1 MAGVRMTGL
10 ASGLDTESLVKQLSD
25 AYQTKVD
32 NAKKKQTKAEW
43 KKEAWASLNTKL
55 MDFYKGALNTFKSA
69 GTYNS
74 KLVNGTLNGVKVTA
88 NSKAVSG
95 NHKIQVKSTANAQ
108 MWTGHKIN
116 TGTYTA
122 SSYTAITDTSK
133 KISELYDKNGYS
145 IQNALN
151 GSSFTVQNAED
162 GSKVDVTI
170 NIDENT
176 TVDDLLQ
183 DINTQLDGTGLK
195 ASMTQGRLTFTNE
208 TATETTDPATGT
220 ATYSGGRSLMITAAN
235 ETSAKALG
243 LTYDASGKGMTVKS
257 KSEISGN
264 EVNTVS
270 GSAFAY
276 DKQVTAD
283 SKVTGSSKLV
293 DLGIAQGTSIKVN
306 GTEIVVD
313 RTTTMD
319 SLASAMAKTGIN
331 ASYDTNQGRFYL
343 SSKNT
348 GVENAFTVEADDA
361 TLAALGLNL
370 TDGEAGKIDA
380 SDASLVYNGV
390 EYTQT
395 TNSFN
400 INGLTMDVSSV
411 GGEQAFSVDTDVDGI
426 YDKVKSF
433 VKEYNTLITEMN
445 KLYDASSSRGY
456 EPLTSDEKDAM
467 TDEDIKNWENKIK
480 GSLLRRDS
488 TISTLLTSM
497 RTTLNKSV
505 EVTNSDGTT
514 SRYALSSF
522 GIVTSDYTEKGQ
534 LHIQGNADDSDFAS
548 LDDKLKAAISDNPEA
563 LMKTLTTLGNEIYK
577 NFQSSMKRVVG
588 VKSSLTF
595 YNDLEMDDDI
605 KSYKKDVTSL
615 QEKLQD
621 EQDKY
626 YKQFSSMETALTKL
640 QSQQTYISQLFG
652 GS

>member
-74 KLVNGTLNGVKVTA
+74 KQVNGTLSGVKVTA

-116 TGTYTA
+116 KGTYTA

-151 GSSFTVQNAED
+151 GSSFTVQNTED
-162 GSKVDVTI
+162 GSKVDVNI

-176 TVDDLLQ
+176 TVDDLLR
-183 DINTQLDGTGLK
+183 DINTQLNGTGLK
-195 ASMTQGRLTFTNE
+195 ASMTKGGLTFTNE

-220 ATYSGGRSLMITAAN
+220 ATYSGGHSLTITAAN

-276 DKQVTAD
+276 DKQVNAD
-283 SKVTGSSKLV
+283 TDITGGSKLI

-313 RTTTMD
+313 RTTTLD

-361 TLAALGLNL
+361 TLAALGLDL
-370 TDGEAGKIDA
+370 ADGEAGKIDA

-390 EYTQT
+390 EYTQA

-433 VKEYNTLITEMN
+433 VKEYNTLISEMN

-467 TDEDIKNWENKIK
+467 TDEDIKNWEDKIK

-563 LMKTLTTLGNEIYK
+563 LMKTLTTLGDEIYK

-588 VKSSLTF
+588 VRSSLTF

-605 KSYKKDVTSL
+605 KSYKEDVTSL

>member
-162 GSKVDVTI
+162 GSKVDVNI

-208 TATETTDPATGT
+208 TATETTNPATGT

-319 SLASAMAKTGIN
+319 SLVSAMAKTGIN

-390 EYTQT
+390 EYTQA

-411 GGEQAFSVDTDVDGI
+411 GGEQTFSVDTDVDGI

-563 LMKTLTTLGNEIYK
+563 LMKTLTTLGDEIYK

-588 VKSSLTF
+588 VRSSLTF

-605 KSYKKDVTSL
+605 KSYKEDVTSL
-615 QEKLQD
+615 QKKLQD

>member
-162 GSKVDVTI
+162 GSKVDVNI

-293 DLGIAQGTSIKVN
+293 DLGIAQGSSIKVN

-370 TDGEAGKIDA
+370 ADGEAGKIDA

-390 EYTQT
+390 EYTQA

-467 TDEDIKNWENKIK
+467 TDEDIKNWEDKIK

>member
-162 GSKVDVTI
+162 GSKVDVNI

-361 TLAALGLNL
+361 TLVALGLNL

-390 EYTQT
+390 EYTQA

-411 GGEQAFSVDTDVDGI
+411 GGEQTFSVDTDVDGI

-534 LHIQGNADDSDFAS
+534 LHIQGNADDSDFAG

-563 LMKTLTTLGNEIYK
+563 LMKTLTTLGDEIYK

-588 VKSSLTF
+588 VRSSLTF

-605 KSYKKDVTSL
+605 KSYKEDVTSL
-615 QEKLQD
+615 QKKLQD

>member
-122 SSYTAITDTSK
+122 SSYTAIKDTSK

-162 GSKVDVTI
+162 GSKVDVNI

-390 EYTQT
+390 EYTQA

-534 LHIQGNADDSDFAS
+534 LHIQGNADDSDFAG

-563 LMKTLTTLGNEIYK
+563 LMKTLTTLGDEIYK

-588 VKSSLTF
+588 VRSSLTF

-605 KSYKKDVTSL
+605 KSYKEDVTSL
-615 QEKLQD
+615 QKKLQD

>member
-162 GSKVDVTI
+162 GSKVDVNI

-390 EYTQT
+390 EYTQA

-467 TDEDIKNWENKIK
+467 TDEDIKNWEDKIK

>member
-43 KKEAWASLNTKL
+43 KKEVWASLNTKL

-162 GSKVDVTI
+162 GSKVDVNI

-390 EYTQT
+390 EYTQA

-534 LHIQGNADDSDFAS
+534 LHIQGNADDSDFAG

-563 LMKTLTTLGNEIYK
+563 LMKTLTTLGDEIYK

-588 VKSSLTF
+588 VRSSLTF

-605 KSYKKDVTSL
+605 KSYKEDVTSL
-615 QEKLQD
+615 QKKLQD

>member
-74 KLVNGTLNGVKVTA
+74 KQVNGTLSGVKVTA

-116 TGTYTA
+116 KDTYTA

-151 GSSFTVQNAED
+151 GSSFTVQNTED
-162 GSKVDVTI
+162 GSKVDVNI

-176 TVDDLLQ
+176 TVDDLLR
-183 DINTQLDGTGLK
+183 DINTQLNGTGLK
-195 ASMTQGRLTFTNE
+195 ASMTKGGLTFTNE
-208 TATETTDPATGT
+208 TATETTNPATGT
-220 ATYSGGRSLMITAAN
+220 ATYSGGHSLTITAAN

-276 DKQVTAD
+276 DKQVNAD
-283 SKVTGSSKLV
+283 TDITGGSKLI

-313 RTTTMD
+313 RTTTLD

-361 TLAALGLNL
+361 TLAALGLDL
-370 TDGEAGKIDA
+370 ADGEAGKIDA

-390 EYTQT
+390 EYTQA

-433 VKEYNTLITEMN
+433 VKEYNTLISEMN

-467 TDEDIKNWENKIK
+467 TDEDIKNWEDKIK

-563 LMKTLTTLGNEIYK
+563 LMKTLTTLGDEIYK

-588 VKSSLTF
+588 VRSSLTF

-605 KSYKKDVTSL
+605 KSYKEDVTSL

>member
-74 KLVNGTLNGVKVTA
+74 KQVNGTLSGVKVTA

-116 TGTYTA
+116 KGTYTA

-151 GSSFTVQNAED
+151 GSSFTVQNTED
-162 GSKVDVTI
+162 GSKVDVNI

-176 TVDDLLQ
+176 TVDDLLR
-183 DINTQLDGTGLK
+183 DINTQLNGTGLK
-195 ASMTQGRLTFTNE
+195 ASMTKGGLTFTNE

-220 ATYSGGRSLMITAAN
+220 ATYSGGHSLTIAAAN

-276 DKQVTAD
+276 DKQVNAD
-283 SKVTGSSKLV
+283 TDITGGSKLI

-313 RTTTMD
+313 RTTTLD

-361 TLAALGLNL
+361 TLAALGLDL
-370 TDGEAGKIDA
+370 ADGEAGKIDA

-390 EYTQT
+390 EYTQA

-467 TDEDIKNWENKIK
+467 TDEDIKNWEDKIK

-563 LMKTLTTLGNEIYK
+563 LMKTLTTLGDEIYK

-588 VKSSLTF
+588 VRSSLTF

-605 KSYKKDVTSL
+605 KSYKEDVTSL

>member
-43 KKEAWASLNTKL
+43 KKEAWVSLNTKL

-162 GSKVDVTI
+162 GSKVDVNI

-390 EYTQT
+390 EYTQA

-534 LHIQGNADDSDFAS
+534 LHIQGNADDSDFAG

-563 LMKTLTTLGNEIYK
+563 LMKTLTTLGDEIYK

-588 VKSSLTF
+588 VRSSLTF

-605 KSYKKDVTSL
+605 KSYKEDVTSL
-615 QEKLQD
+615 QKKLQD

>member
-162 GSKVDVTI
+162 GSKVDVNI

-176 TVDDLLQ
+176 TVDDLLR

-390 EYTQT
+390 EYTQA

-456 EPLTSDEKDAM
+456 EPLTADEKDAM
-467 TDEDIKNWENKIK
+467 TDEDIKNWEDKIK

-522 GIVTSDYTEKGQ
+522 GIVTSNYTEKGQ
-534 LHIQGNADDSDFAS
+534 LHIQGNADDSDFAG

-563 LMKTLTTLGNEIYK
+563 LMKTLTTLGDEIYK

-588 VKSSLTF
+588 VRSSLTF

-605 KSYKKDVTSL
+605 KSYKEDVTSL